1 MAEGPC
7 IYDDWLDECVPQLA
21 DGSDSDSENDRL
33 FEETD
38 VDDDPSSSEDDEE
51 DGGQMELE
59 EQRLQRKRTNES
71 EMGPKSKKA
80 REPRGPPPAQEVHP
94 PRPHAEEEQ
103 SRDKFTRQFNFTGK
117 EEKEGKVR
125 TIGKDSENHFC
136 FFGKPSPCPTRS
148 RLFPL
153 LRRNPIVSMPTSA
166 QMTAPKCQ

>member
-59 EQRLQRKRTNES
+59 EQRLQRKRTN
-71 EMGPKSKKA
+71 GQFVVPTI
-80 REPRGPPPAQEVHP
+80 P
-94 PRPHAEEEQ
+94 
-103 SRDKFTRQFNFTGK
+103 SRNMLGDKG
-117 EEKEGKVR
+117 
-125 TIGKDSENHFC
+125 
-136 FFGKPSPCPTRS
+136 
-148 RLFPL
+148 
-153 LRRNPIVSMPTSA
+153 
-166 QMTAPKCQ
+166 